1 MTDLSDVPQGGRGPR
16 WVAPVA
22 LAMIVGLF
30 GGMVSIGSFQLR
42 EELRERVVQRYAE
55 IWASISKF
63 QVVKGLEDD
72 FLSGLRF
79 EDTIAYALME
89 AQDVE
94 GSLGVQIFDD
104 EGIYLAGVPF
114 GVDDD
119 PLDAEKIARFKS
131 GAPWGNWLPSGQGT
145 ARLELFVPI
154 RSEAVGE
161 LLVLARYLMEG
172 AQIES
177 EFVAID
183 SRLAKQATLA
193 FLGGT
198 ALVSAIFLWS
208 FRKLRKARLEV
219 EERAARLAAANAELA
234 MVAKT
239 SAIGAVASHLIHGL
253 RNPLA
258 GIREHIASDGEG
270 LDSEDWDDAKQAARR
285 MQSMI
290 NEVVDVLRNE
300 RIDDAETLDGEYLK
314 SYLISK
320 YRRGAE
326 RKRLDF
332 GFRLRGDANLSARRA
347 NIAKLIVSNLVE
359 NAIDAT
365 SVGGEV
371 EVRIE
376 EVGSAIDIT
385 VLDTGKGFSERARES
400 LFQTK
405 EQSTEGGAGIGLAIS
420 KQLSRHIGAELE
432 LLRTGSS
439 GTEMRLRVPI
449 EEGSGSAD

>member
-1 MTDLSDVPQGGRGPR
+1 M
-16 WVAPVA
+16 
-22 LAMIVGLF
+22 
-30 GGMVSIGSFQLR
+30 
-42 EELRERVVQRYAE
+42 
-55 IWASISKF
+55 
-63 QVVKGLEDD
+63 
-72 FLSGLRF
+72 
-79 EDTIAYALME
+79 
-89 AQDVE
+89 
-94 GSLGVQIFDD
+94 
-104 EGIYLAGVPF
+104 
-114 GVDDD
+114 
-119 PLDAEKIARFKS
+119 
-131 GAPWGNWLPSGQGT
+131 
-145 ARLELFVPI
+145 
-154 RSEAVGE
+154 
-161 LLVLARYLMEG
+161 
-172 AQIES
+172 
-177 EFVAID
+177 
-183 SRLAKQATLA
+183 
-193 FLGGT
+193 
-198 ALVSAIFLWS
+198 SAIFLWS

-449 EEGSGSAD
+449 EEGAGSAD